1 MERRLDIV
9 PVGEW
14 GIFPEGKPLMIAGP
28 CSAESEVQ
36 VMETARRIKSL
47 GINVFR
53 AGIWK
58 PRTHPNTFEG
68 VGTVGLKWMQRV
80 KNELGMKI
88 CTEVASEK
96 HIFDCLKFGVD
107 MIWIGARTTANPFL
121 VQEIADALKDTD
133 IPVLVKNPVN
143 PDIDLWIGALER
155 LNQAGLL
162 DSYSPQN
169 ASAINLKMRAR
180 DFSWFGINAWGGSIC
195 INTELLKK
203 YKLPIPK
210 TWDDLLDPIY
220 KGRIVMP
227 NPVASS
233 TGFMFLMGWLQAKGE
248 KVGWRYIEKLHE
260 NILFY
265 TASGARPAAMAAQGE
280 IPIALTSEAFVR
292 PFMRFS
298 IPVITVE
305 PQEGIAWD
313 AEGCALP
320 KGSPHPILAK
330 RFLDFCASKPV
341 ADIAASFSG
350 ISSIDRYST
359 ETGKKLVARFLTLD
373 FRQAAIEKKTI
384 TDQWQSIASR

>member
-1 MERRLDIV
+1 MSRVLQALLSFIVLLFLANASCVSAKERLLV
-9 PVGEW
+9 YTAVE
-14 GIFPEGKPLMIAGP
+14 PEFLPLYKEA
-28 CSAESEVQ
+28 
-36 VMETARRIKSL
+36 
-47 GINVFR
+47 
-53 AGIWK
+53 
-58 PRTHPNTFEG
+58 FE
-68 VGTVGLKWMQRV
+68 K
-80 KNELGMKI
+80 E
-88 CTEVASEK
+88 
-96 HIFDCLKFGVD
+96 
-107 MIWIGARTTANPFL
+107 
-121 VQEIADALKDTD
+121 
-133 IPVLVKNPVN
+133 N
-143 PDIDLWIGALER
+143 PDIEITYIRDSAGPISARLMAEKDNPKADVILGLSAIALER

-162 DSYSPQN
+162 DSYSPRN
-169 ASAINLKMRAR
+169 ASAINSKMRAR

-195 INTELLKK
+195 VNTELMEK
-203 YKLPIPK
+203 YQLPVPK
-210 TWDDLLDPIY
+210 TWDDLLNPIY

-233 TGFMFLMGWLQAKGE
+233 TGFMFLMGWLQAKDE